1 MKELRVTLTDWPDY
15 VFDAGYRLMPL
26 SEVEGYIAE
35 NGHLPQMPSAME
47 VEQEGA
53 DLGEMNRLLLQK
65 VEELTLYIIDLQK
78 QIEELKSNR

>member
-1 MKELRVTLTDWPDY
+1 MIKIARICNA
-15 VFDAGYRLMPL
+15 FGAGYRLMPL
-26 SEVEGYIAE
+26 GEVEDYISE